1 MLKPGRSLFAAM
13 MSALI
18 LGACNAPAPTA
29 PNEQPTEDTAV
40 TDTAPAPLF
49 YHIFVRSFRD
59 SNGDRQGDLRGIIN
73 SLDYL
78 QELGVTGILLT
89 PLYPSQFYHNYFADD
104 FYGIDAKFG
113 DMDDYLEL
121 VEELHRRGMV
131 IYLDQEIQYVSGN
144 HEWFTSSTNNPS
156 SDYRNF
162 VVYAD
167 DENAMPV
174 ATLFGKT
181 EFDVWPAQKQYI
193 YTVNML
199 DPDVR
204 DYFSEY
210 LLFWM
215 DPNGDGN
222 FSDGV
227 DGYRIDHMMDDLDNA
242 GVLTGLFQEFWR
254 PIFDD
259 LRAARPEIDII
270 AEQYDWGYGEQFLT
284 AGGTDKV
291 FGFPIWNSVNALDA
305 AALDE
310 AVRNTNQIMTAG
322 KGQFVFIE
330 NHDTNRFAHAFA
342 EEPDILKLGAA
353 VNLLIGWTPILYYGQ
368 EIGMT
373 GAKAEGPEAEV
384 LSASGDDARD
394 IPVRQA
400 FRWSPA
406 EDADGHA
413 IWYREPASAY
423 PLADSNKAGDGRSVS
438 EQDSDPESL
447 LNYYRE
453 LSALRA
459 VYPALAHG
467 RTEIIAQ
474 EDGLVVI
481 ERRVDQGDDI
491 LVAFNFS
498 GDSTA
503 LMLPPD
509 LKLGPQILGPDI
521 SQTEPTQATLPAYAA
536 MAWEILD

>member
-1 MLKPGRSLFAAM
+1 MKPGRSLFAAM

-18 LGACNAPAPTA
+18 LGACNASAPTA
-29 PNEQPTEDTAV
+29 PNEHPTEDTAV
-40 TDTAPAPLF
+40 TDTTPAPLF

-104 FYGIDAKFG
+104 FYGIDTEFG
-113 DMDDYLEL
+113 DMDDYFEL
-121 VEELHRRGMV
+121 VEELHRRNMV

-204 DYFSEY
+204 NYFSEY

-215 DPNGDGN
+215 NPNGDGD

-242 GVLTGLFQEFWR
+242 GVLTGLFQDFWR

-305 AALDE
+305 AALDD
-310 AVRNTNQIMTAG
+310 AVRNTNQIIANG

-330 NHDTNRFAHAFA
+330 NHDTNRFAHAFS
-342 EEPDILKLGAA
+342 EEPEILKLGAA
-353 VNLLIGWTPILYYGQ
+353 VNLLIGWTPIIYYGQ

-384 LSASGDDARD
+384 LAASGDDARD
-394 IPVRQA
+394 ISVRQA

-406 EDADGHA
+406 EDAAGHA

-423 PLADSNKAGDGRSVS
+423 PLADSNTAGDGRSVS

-459 VYPALAHG
+459 EYPALAHG
-467 RTEIIAQ
+467 RTEMVTQA
-474 EDGLVVI
+474 DGLAVI
-481 ERRVDQGDDI
+481 KRHADQGEAI

-498 GDSTA
+498 GDNTA
-503 LMLPPD
+503 LALPAD
-509 LKLGPQILGPDI
+509 IKRGPQILGPDI
-521 SQTEPTQATLPAYAA
+521 SQAEPTQARLPAYAA
-536 MAWEILD
+536 MAWEIVD